1 MWKTKVFHM
10 ILWREAII
18 HNIKKCWTF
27 ILRQFNGKN
36 STFPHIK
43 VRKIFRKKSGTTLK
57 SYKHVLINGTIHSID
72 AHNTTIYV
80 GIKTTIEVG
89 GGRKANNAKA
99 IVDYSLGS
107 ELKLNQ
113 DLATKE

>member
-1 MWKTKVFHM
+1 M
-10 ILWREAII
+10 ILWREATIY
-18 HNIKKCWTF
+18 NIQKCWTF
-27 ILRQFNGKN
+27 ISRQFKAKN

-43 VRKIFRKKSGTTLK
+43 VRRIFRKKSGITLK
-57 SYKHVLINGTIHSID
+57 NYKHVLINGTIHSID

-80 GIKTTIEVG
+80 DIEITIEVG
-89 GGRKANNAKA
+89 GRKKANNAKA
-99 IVDYSLGS
+99 IVDYNLGS

>member
-1 MWKTKVFHM
+1 
-10 ILWREAII
+10 
-18 HNIKKCWTF
+18 
-27 ILRQFNGKN
+27 LRQFKREN

-43 VRKIFRKKSGTTLK
+43 VRRIFRKKSGTTLE
-57 SYKHVLINGTIHSID
+57 SYKHVLINGTIHSLD
-72 AHNTTIYV
+72 AHNTIIYV
-80 GIKTTIEVG
+80 GIETTVEVG

-99 IVDYSLGS
+99 NNAKAIVDYNLGS

>member
-1 MWKTKVFHM
+1 
-10 ILWREAII
+10 
-18 HNIKKCWTF
+18 
-27 ILRQFNGKN
+27 LRQFKREN

-43 VRKIFRKKSGTTLK
+43 VRRIFRKKNGTTLE
-57 SYKHVLINGTIHSID
+57 SYKHVLINGTIHSLD
-72 AHNTTIYV
+72 AHNTIIYV
-80 GIKTTIEVG
+80 GIETTVEVG

-99 IVDYSLGS
+99 IVDYNLGS